1 MYMFNYIFNGFYLF
15 FSVWK
20 FNRLFLVI
28 ISVGEQHTL
37 AWLILQLG
45 L

>member
-1 MYMFNYIFNGFYLF
+1 MFNYILNGFYLF

-28 ISVGEQHTL
+28 ISMGEHHTL
-37 AWLILQLG
+37 ARLILQFG

>member
-1 MYMFNYIFNGFYLF
+1 MFNYIFNGFYLF

-28 ISVGEQHTL
+28 VSMGEDHTL
-37 AWLILQLG
+37 ARLTLQLG
-45 L
+45 P

>member
-1 MYMFNYIFNGFYLF
+1 MFNYILNGFYLF

-28 ISVGEQHTL
+28 ISVGKLRILTR
-37 AWLILQLG
+37 LILQLG

>member
-1 MYMFNYIFNGFYLF
+1 MYMFHYILNGFYLF

-20 FNRLFLVI
+20 LNRLFLVI
-28 ISVGEQHTL
+28 ISMGEHHTL
-37 AWLILQLG
+37 AQLILQLG